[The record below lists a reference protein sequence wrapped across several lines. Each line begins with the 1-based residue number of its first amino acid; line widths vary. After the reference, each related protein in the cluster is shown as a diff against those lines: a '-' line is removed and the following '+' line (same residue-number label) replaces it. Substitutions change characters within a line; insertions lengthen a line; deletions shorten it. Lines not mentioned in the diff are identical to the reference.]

1 MGEIRRGTCFAL
13 FAYDIGFSIDLAE
26 AQRRITE
33 FTQRETLKHRRRAPQ
48 YFQYQPPPVR
58 FTQGGESVRI
68 GDLRTNPAAEVVLYD
83 FGAASVI
90 YSIPIEGP
98 LDALVPLSS
107 LLYENAQLLEDS
119 RKRVDNLVRGLASAI
134 SKGSISTVVE
144 DYLIF
149 HIAELKPPS
158 SSPQFVQ
165 HESQAIAQILRAT
178 TGTLSADEVEDALSH
193 HISFGSHDVVIVD
206 WNAAIVVDPEAE
218 DTLAVLEFANV
229 ELMEMR
235 YLDRRLDEAL
245 GLAYETL
252 AKPKRNRFA
261 FGSQPAELQRIAQ
274 WQVDSAILF
283 EGVNNALK
291 LLGDQY
297 LARLYRKA
305 ADRFHLAEWDAT
317 IIRKLETLNSIYG
330 KISDQVTT
338 RRMEV
343 LEWIII
349 ILITVSIL
357 LPFFGIL
364 TH

>member
-1 MGEIRRGTCFAL
+1 MAVIRRGTCFAL
-13 FAYDIGFSIDLAE
+13 FAYDIGFSIDLNE

-33 FTQRETLKHRRRAPQ
+33 ITQRETLKHRRRAPK

-58 FTQGGESVRI
+58 FTQGADSVQVGE
-68 GDLRTNPAAEVVLYD
+68 LRTNPAAEIVLYD
-83 FGAASVI
+83 FGAVSVI
-90 YSIPIEGP
+90 YSIALEGS
-98 LDALVPLSS
+98 LESLASLSAR
-107 LLYENAQLLEDS
+107 LYENPQLLDDS
-119 RKRVDNLVRGLASAI
+119 RKRVEKLMEGLSSAI
-134 SKGSISTVVE
+134 SKASISTVVE
-144 DYLIF
+144 DYVIF
-149 HIAELKPPS
+149 QIGEFDPPVS
-158 SSPQFVQ
+158 ARQLLEQSSPFL
-165 HESQAIAQILRAT
+165 AQILRAE
-178 TGTLSADEVEDALSH
+178 TGRLSADEVEDALSH
-193 HISFGSHDVVIVD
+193 HISFGSQDVAIVD
-206 WNAAIVVDPEAE
+206 WNAAIVVDSDAE

-235 YLDRRLDEAL
+235 YLDGRLDESL

-252 AKPKRNRFA
+252 AKPKRRRFA

-305 ADRFHLAEWDAT
+305 TDRFHLTEWDTT

-330 KISDQVTT
+330 KISDQITT

-349 ILITVSIL
+349 ILITISIL
-357 LPFFGIL
+357 LPFFGVL
-364 TH
+364 H